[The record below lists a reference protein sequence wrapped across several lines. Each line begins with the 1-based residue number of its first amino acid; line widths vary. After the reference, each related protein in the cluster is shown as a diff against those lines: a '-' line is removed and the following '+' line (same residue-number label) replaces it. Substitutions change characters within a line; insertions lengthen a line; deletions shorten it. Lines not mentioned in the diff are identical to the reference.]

1 MLHFVALSCR
11 KRLENALLTDAE
23 MLDLEKS
30 DVLFDSESREVGWA
44 GKSDV
49 QYVAKLMKDYPG
61 EAMIDLVCSDS
72 RGKQTPHDPQEIAMS
87 LTVQDLIKNLP

>member
-1 MLHFVALSCR
+1 MHFVALSCR
-11 KRLENALLTDAE
+11 KRLENALLTESE
-23 MLDLEKS
+23 MKDLENS

-72 RGKQTPHDPQEIAMS
+72 RGKQTPHDPQEITKIA
-87 LTVQDLIKNLP
+87 TVRELIKTLP